1 MIELKFSKAKL
12 QKILKAMRKFHVF
25 KQRIKQKQ
33 INCPLKIQDTKR
45 TNNFSKQEKG
55 YEQSYF

>member
-1 MIELKFSKAKL
+1 
-12 QKILKAMRKFHVF
+12 MRKFHLF

-45 TNNFSKQEKG
+45 TNKFSKQEKG